1 MPVSARWAP
10 SIRAA
15 AGPASAGTASV
26 PAPASLPG
34 PVRNGTTATR
44 AGPASAAT
52 GRGGPGRGQATSAT
66 RAVARSTGRIIIP
79 STPANDRLEKA
90 SRVQY
95 CGTDGEDPRP
105 SAAPGMTRVLALI
118 VGVAGGT
125 LGGLVG
131 LGGGFI
137 MVPLMVYFLGMPQHE
152 AQGTSLAILL
162 PPVGVL
168 SVLQYWRAGHVNI
181 AVALWAAVG
190 FLAGG
195 WVGGTIA
202 QLIAGRVLR
211 RLFALLLLVFALDL
225 FRR

>member
-1 MPVSARWAP
+1 MPASARWAP

-34 PVRNGTTATR
+34 PVR
-44 AGPASAAT
+44 
-52 GRGGPGRGQATSAT
+52 
-66 RAVARSTGRIIIP
+66 
-79 STPANDRLEKA
+79 
-90 SRVQY
+90 
-95 CGTDGEDPRP
+95 
-105 SAAPGMTRVLALI
+105 
-118 VGVAGGT
+118 
-125 LGGLVG
+125 
-131 LGGGFI
+131 
-137 MVPLMVYFLGMPQHE
+137 
-152 AQGTSLAILL
+152 QGTSLAILL

-211 RLFALLLLVFALDL
+211 RLFALLLLAFALDL

>member
-1 MPVSARWAP
+1 
-10 SIRAA
+10 
-15 AGPASAGTASV
+15 
-26 PAPASLPG
+26 
-34 PVRNGTTATR
+34 
-44 AGPASAAT
+44 
-52 GRGGPGRGQATSAT
+52 
-66 RAVARSTGRIIIP
+66 
-79 STPANDRLEKA
+79 
-90 SRVQY
+90 VQY

>member
-1 MPVSARWAP
+1 
-10 SIRAA
+10 
-15 AGPASAGTASV
+15 
-26 PAPASLPG
+26 
-34 PVRNGTTATR
+34 
-44 AGPASAAT
+44 
-52 GRGGPGRGQATSAT
+52 
-66 RAVARSTGRIIIP
+66 
-79 STPANDRLEKA
+79 
-90 SRVQY
+90 
-95 CGTDGEDPRP
+95 
-105 SAAPGMTRVLALI
+105 MTRVLALV

-162 PPVGVL
+162 PPVGFL
-168 SVLQYWRAGHVNI
+168 SVLQYWRAGRVNI
-181 AVALWAAVG
+181 AIALWAALG

-202 QLIAGRVLR
+202 QLIGGRSLR
-211 RLFALLLLVFALDL
+211 RLFALLLLAFALDL